1 MTDDYK
7 KVIPTI
13 SGVITFTNEW
23 GIKSNFDIKW
33 IRLYKLWK
41 RGIIDPK
48 KYISETGLKPAVF
61 VNRLT
66 NYNNMLDLLKDSTE
80 HQDLYEFLGGGL

>member
-1 MTDDYK
+1 MTDVKRY
-7 KVIPTI
+7 IPTI
-13 SGVITFTNEW
+13 SGTITFINEW
-23 GIKSNFDIKW
+23 GIKSDFDIKW
-33 IRLYKLWK
+33 IRLYKRK

-48 KYISETGLKPAVF
+48 KYILETGLKPAVF

-66 NYNNMLDLLKDSTE
+66 DYNNMLDLLKDSTE

>member
-1 MTDDYK
+1 MTDVKRY
-7 KVIPTI
+7 IPTI
-13 SGVITFTNEW
+13 SGIITFTNEW
-23 GIKSNFDIKW
+23 GIQSNFDIKW
-33 IRLYKLWK
+33 IQLYKLWK

-66 NYNNMLDLLKDSTE
+66 DYNNMLNLLKDSAE
-80 HQDLYEFLGGGL
+80 YKDLYEFLGGGL

>member
-1 MTDDYK
+1 MTDVKRY
-7 KVIPTI
+7 IPTI
-13 SGVITFTNEW
+13 SGTITFTNEW
-23 GIKSNFDIKW
+23 GIKSDFDIKW

-48 KYISETGLKPAVF
+48 KYILETGLKPAVF

-66 NYNNMLDLLKDSTE
+66 DYNNMLSLLKDSAE
-80 HQDLYEFLGGGL
+80 YKDLYEFLGGGL